1 MIEAR
6 ATTDSKAA
14 DPQVAEARRRARR
27 TAWMV
32 AGVALAIYAAFFV
45 LGMTG
50 HVR

>member
-1 MIEAR
+1 MTEQLAS
-6 ATTDSKAA
+6 T

-27 TAWMV
+27 TAWKV
-32 AGVALAIYAAFFV
+32 AAVALAIYLAFLV

>member
-1 MIEAR
+1 MTERLAS
-6 ATTDSKAA
+6 T
-14 DPQVAEARRRARR
+14 DPQVAAARHRARR

-32 AGVALAIYAAFFV
+32 AAVALAIYLAFFV